1 MELTEEKKFDLLKES
16 SGHFLTEIIPDT
28 WWDMSEE
35 EQNCFLNEHVCY
47 GLRTLRSGLLRWGMG
62 LYWNPL
68 WFYGSIYWKT
78 LKIGW
83 AW

>member
-35 EQNCFLNEHVCY
+35 EQNCFLNEHACEPYEAVCY
-47 GLRTLRSGLLRWGMG
+47 DEVWDYIETLYNSMVV
-62 LYWNPL
+62 
-68 WFYGSIYWKT
+68 F
-78 LKIGW
+78 IGKL
-83 AW
+83 